1 MIPVNTTTSTTAKPP
16 YVFSSLV
23 TTKSPL
29 FSNEI
34 EVHRPVFKRP
44 APVSSTKAED
54 AASKPNMNLT
64 ELYQK
69 LKMNYEKS
77 KQDFSLRKRF
87 RNDDQPRL
95 GFDNVN
101 VVVPGM

>member
-1 MIPVNTTTSTTAKPP
+1 M
-16 YVFSSLV
+16 YSSLR
-23 TTKSPL
+23 TTRPPL

-44 APVSSTKAED
+44 NPVISTQSED
-54 AASKPNMNLT
+54 AASKASLNLT
-64 ELYQK
+64 ELYHK

-77 KQDFSLRKRF
+77 KQDFKLRKRF

-101 VVVPGM
+101 VVVPGNLIHK